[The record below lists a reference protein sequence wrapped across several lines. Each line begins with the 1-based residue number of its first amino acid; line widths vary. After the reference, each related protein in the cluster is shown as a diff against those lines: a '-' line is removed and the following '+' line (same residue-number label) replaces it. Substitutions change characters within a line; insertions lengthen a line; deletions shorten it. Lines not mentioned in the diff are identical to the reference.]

1 MSSQTPS
8 SPPDGSSNGQPNG
21 PSAASS
27 RPTVLPR
34 VSAVGFF
41 NASPLVE
48 GLTDVTGLDVF
59 LGPPSSIAPRLATGE
74 ADIGLASL
82 ADAARAPH
90 PMTLLPVGMI
100 GSDGATTTVKLF
112 SRVAIESIERLHAD
126 TDSHTSVILARLL
139 LRARF
144 GRDPEVVPL
153 RVSGASTNSQPE
165 PRLEDSTWACKDGS
179 GADRQAV
186 LLIGDKVVTNPPSRE
201 AFPHELDLGQAW
213 HEWTNLP
220 MVYATWMCRLE
231 IEDDPRIALAVDLL
245 DRQRRHNAMR
255 LAWIARTRGGEAGW
269 PADRALEYVSNRL
282 KYDVDERAI
291 AGAQRFLGEAAA
303 AGLLPAW
310 RPRWKRVGLADQLAR
325 AHGAIGG

>member
-1 MSSQTPS
+1 M
-8 SPPDGSSNGQPNG
+8 
-21 PSAASS
+21 A
-27 RPTVLPR
+27 
-34 VSAVGFF
+34 AVGFF

-48 GLTDVTGLDVF
+48 GLRDVQGLDVF

-82 ADAARAPH
+82 ADAARSPQ

-100 GSDGATTTVKLF
+100 GSDGATTTVKIF
-112 SRVAIESIERLHAD
+112 SRVAINSIERLHAD

-153 RVSGASTNSQPE
+153 NAA
-165 PRLEDSTWACKDGS
+165 PRLDDSWAWKDGS
-179 GADRQAV
+179 GADRQAI
-186 LLIGDKVVTNPPSRE
+186 LLIGDKVVTSPPSRDV
-201 AFPHELDLGQAW
+201 FPHELDLGQAW
-213 HEWTNLP
+213 HEWTGLP
-220 MVYATWMCRLE
+220 MVYATWMCRQE
-231 IEDDPRIALAVDLL
+231 IENEPRIALAVDLL

-269 PADRALEYVSNRL
+269 PADRALDYVSNRL
-282 KYDVDERAI
+282 KYDVDDRAI
-291 AGAQRFLGEAAA
+291 AGAQRFLAEAAS

-310 RPRWKRVGLADQLAR
+310 IPRWKHVGMAAQPAR
-325 AHGAIGG
+325 AQGVNGG

>member
-1 MSSQTPS
+1 MT
-8 SPPDGSSNGQPNG
+8 SPDA
-21 PSAASS
+21 SAPALHASH
-27 RPTVLPR
+27 LPR
-34 VSAVGFF
+34 VAAVGFF

-48 GLTDVTGLDVF
+48 GLTDVRGLEVF
-59 LGPPSSIAPRLATGE
+59 LGPPSSIAPRLAAGE

-100 GSDGATTTVKLF
+100 GSDGATTTVKIF
-112 SRVAIESIERLHAD
+112 SRDPINQIERLHAD

-153 RVSGASTNSQPE
+153 KTA
-165 PRLEDSTWACKDGS
+165 PRLEGS
-179 GADRQAV
+179 SWPSKTGANGVLDASVQAV
-186 LLIGDKVVTNPPSRE
+186 LLIGDKVVTSPPTRDE
-201 AFPHELDLGQAW
+201 FPHELDLGQAW
-213 HEWTNLP
+213 HEWTGLP
-220 MVYATWMCRLE
+220 MVYATWMCRQA
-231 IEDDPRIALAVDLL
+231 IEDEARIALAVDLL

-255 LAWIARTRGGEAGW
+255 LAWIARQRGGEAGW
-269 PADRALEYVSNRL
+269 PADRALDYVTNRL
-282 KYDVDERAI
+282 KYDVGGRAI
-291 AGAQRFLGEAAA
+291 AGAERFLSEASA

-310 RPRWKRVGLADQLAR
+310 KPRWKRLGMMDQMAQ

>member
-1 MSSQTPS
+1 M
-8 SPPDGSSNGQPNG
+8 
-21 PSAASS
+21 A
-27 RPTVLPR
+27 
-34 VSAVGFF
+34 AVGFF

-82 ADAARAPH
+82 ADAARAPQ

-100 GSDGATTTVKLF
+100 GSDGATTTVKIF
-112 SRVAIESIERLHAD
+112 SRVAIERIERLHAD

-153 RVSGASTNSQPE
+153 RVNSASTSTNSQPA
-165 PRLEDSTWACKDGS
+165 PRLEDSSWASKG
-179 GADRQAV
+179 GANDAHAI
-186 LLIGDKVVTNPPSRE
+186 LLIGDKVVTNPPSRD

-213 HEWTNLP
+213 HDWTGLP
-220 MVYATWMCRLE
+220 MVYATWMCRQA
-231 IEDDPRIALAVDLL
+231 IEDEPRIALAVDLL

-255 LAWIARTRGGEAGW
+255 LAWIARQRGGEAGW
-269 PADRALEYVSNRL
+269 PADRALDYVTTRL
-282 KYDVDERAI
+282 KYDVDDRAM
-291 AGAQRFLGEAAA
+291 AGAQRFLAEAAA

-310 RPRWKRVGLADQLAR
+310 KPRWKRVGMADHPAR

>member
-1 MSSQTPS
+1 MSSPAHAS
-8 SPPDGSSNGQPNG
+8 SSN
-21 PSAASS
+21 AAS
-27 RPTVLPR
+27 RDALPR
-34 VSAVGFF
+34 VAAVGFF

-48 GLTDVTGLDVF
+48 GLRDVQGLEVF

-82 ADAARAPH
+82 ADAARSPQ

-100 GSDGATTTVKLF
+100 GSDGATTTVKIF
-112 SRVAIESIERLHAD
+112 SRVAINAIEHLHAD

-153 RVSGASTNSQPE
+153 NAA
-165 PRLEDSTWACKDGS
+165 PRLDDSSWAWKDGS

-186 LLIGDKVVTNPPSRE
+186 LLIGDKVVTSPPSRD

-213 HEWTNLP
+213 HEWTGLP
-220 MVYATWMCRLE
+220 MVYATWMCRQE
-231 IEDDPRIALAVDLL
+231 IEEEPRIALAVDLL

-269 PADRALEYVSNRL
+269 PADRALDYVSNRL
-282 KYDVDERAI
+282 KYDVDDRAI
-291 AGAQRFLGEAAA
+291 AGAQRFLAEAAA
-303 AGLLPAW
+303 MGLLPAW
-310 RPRWKRVGLADQLAR
+310 TPRWKHVGMAAQPAR
-325 AHGAIGG
+325 AHGANGG